1 MVPVQL
7 EPPHCAYAPA
17 EPPAEPLDEGE
28 GGVDVGAAALVV
40 DGAGVSVVLLP
51 GADALVLGL
60 ELAALAA
67 LAPAAGV
74 VVAAAVVVAEADP
87 VTDPVADPVAEP
99 PPAATAEPVE
109 VTAEVAW
116 VMDEAPLY
124 RVGPG
129 TW

>member
-1 MVPVQL
+1 M
-7 EPPHCAYAPA
+7 
-17 EPPAEPLDEGE
+17 
-28 GGVDVGAAALVV
+28 DVGAAALVV